1 LGLRRLGLQERRA
14 EFSKPSTW
22 YVLFSIVC
30 QQALSVAVFAS
41 IGDIGGESGSIGGG
55 PEEWMALMMAVVG
68 ALTTIACVAVAG
80 MPVRWLEEMERR
92 RGGCHQ
98 CCCGKSRE
106 RSGRRDL
113 GSITELP
120 NRSLL
125 GGDNEGK
132 AGGDDGFGEREA
144 ESKRPSAGAIGSTLE
159 TPLLEG
165 GSGGGDTGEFGNV

>member
-1 LGLRRLGLQERRA
+1 
-14 EFSKPSTW
+14 
-22 YVLFSIVC
+22 
-30 QQALSVAVFAS
+30 
-41 IGDIGGESGSIGGG
+41 
-55 PEEWMALMMAVVG
+55 MALIMAVVG

-80 MPVRWLEEMERR
+80 VPVRWLEEMEQR

-106 RSGRRDL
+106 RSGRRAM
-113 GSITELP
+113 GRSTTELS

-125 GGDNEGK
+125 GGDDEGK
-132 AGGDDGFGEREA
+132 AGGDDGFDEREA

-159 TPLLEG
+159 TPLLQG